1 MKVRSNPITVSDH
14 VLKMT
19 GDTLI
24 EYHKTLIQYHKTLI
38 EYHKT
43 LIQYYKILMESNK
56 T

>member
-24 EYHKTLIQYHKTLI
+24 EYHKTLI

>member
-1 MKVRSNPITVSDH
+1 MKVRSNPIIVSDH

-24 EYHKTLIQYHKTLI
+24 EYHKTLI

-43 LIQYYKILMESNK
+43 LIQFHKTLMESHK
-56 T
+56 TLIE

>member
-24 EYHKTLIQYHKTLI
+24 EYHKTLI

-56 T
+56 TLIE